1 MLEERG
7 LCLKPKGTLCLKRRN
22 LRLTKPEPSLVIQTT
37 IALTSPMI
45 TSQIIFSF
53 IGGYCAEEINLK
65 GDPHKLKK
73 QNNSI
78 LKVMVEQVICVMVEN
93 N

>member
-1 MLEERG
+1 MGFFLNKTFQLGCRSERAQMLEERG

-53 IGGYCAEEINLK
+53 IGGHCAGEINLK
-65 GDPHKLKK
+65 GHPHKLKK
-73 QNNSI
+73 
-78 LKVMVEQVICVMVEN
+78 
-93 N
+93 

>member
-22 LRLTKPEPSLVIQTT
+22 LRSQNPLWSYKQTT

-53 IGGYCAEEINLK
+53 IGGHCAGEINLK

-73 QNNSI
+73 
-78 LKVMVEQVICVMVEN
+78 
-93 N
+93 